1 MVFYISQ
8 HTIIQY
14 TNIYNCKQTS
24 NSTTKIC
31 FNILNYQ
38 SCH

>member
-14 TNIYNCKQTS
+14 TIIYNVLIGFTQ
-24 NSTTKIC
+24 
-31 FNILNYQ
+31 LNEK
-38 SCH
+38 